1 MSEQTTIHGNIRVIV
16 KNPQKVAI
24 ALRKARLGLADKIM
38 KYVVG
43 KIKRRTHQQTDMHG
57 RPFHPYSKQY
67 RNALGRA
74 GQDQRIDMRLNGW
87 MMDSI
92 GLRKTEAKKDRL
104 TVIIGPSI
112 AQMPKTSLSKGGR
125 KRKGGARPANN
136 ALAYYHHTGKG
147 RLPKR
152 QFLGLTKKEKDAL
165 KKYVQNM
172 IRKALK

>member
-1 MSEQTTIHGNIRVIV
+1 MSEQTTIHGNIKVIV

-24 ALRKARLGLADKIM
+24 ALRKARLGLANKIM

-57 RPFHPYSKQY
+57 RPFHPYSTQY
-67 RNALGRA
+67 RKALGRA

-104 TVIIGPSI
+104 TVIIGPNI
-112 AQMPKTSLSKGGR
+112 AQMPKTKLSKGGR
-125 KRKGGARPANN
+125 KRTSGSRPANN